1 MAADEEWFDDDA
13 GPVVHPYAVT
23 GGRTQPADASLEL
36 VALVF
41 TTAHGSW
48 LAPRLDPEKQAIA
61 ALCRE
66 IQSIAEISAR
76 LGLPGLRHVWGM
88 PVVSWEAVELG
99 CVGRGG
105 VVVLTFG
112 DKAVAGAAQGVDDG

>member
-13 GPVVHPYAVT
+13 GPVVRPYAVT
-23 GGRTQPADASLEL
+23 GGRTRPADASLEL
-36 VALVF
+36 VALVS

-48 LAPRLDPEKQAIA
+48 LTPRLDPEKQAIA

-76 LGLPGLRHVWGM
+76 LGLPLGVARVLVGDMVDEGLVLVHRPARPGERPDVTLLEKVLYGLR
-88 PVVSWEAVELG
+88 AI
-99 CVGRGG
+99 
-105 VVVLTFG
+105 
-112 DKAVAGAAQGVDDG
+112 

>member
-13 GPVVHPYAVT
+13 GPVVRPYAVT
-23 GGRTQPADASLEL
+23 GGRTRPADASLEL
-36 VALVF
+36 VALVS

-76 LGLPGLRHVWGM
+76 LGLP
-88 PVVSWEAVELG
+88 LG
-99 CVGRGG
+99 WPGCWSATWSTRDSFSSTGPPGPASVP
-105 VVVLTFG
+105 T
-112 DKAVAGAAQGVDDG
+112 